1 MKARLRI
8 SAWSARTL
16 PELTTTAVDKNLITR
31 LDAVRLQRLHNM
43 RARSPDEQGFRAQEV
58 NTALEFCIQLVE
70 KHW

>member
-1 MKARLRI
+1 
-8 SAWSARTL
+8 
-16 PELTTTAVDKNLITR
+16 

-43 RARSPDEQGFRAQEV
+43 RARSPDEQGLTAQEV